1 MKRSTAILN
10 PIDDILF
17 NKMAEEKEFCEEI
30 LRVILDDPSLIVIDH
45 HPQEMLR
52 NLKGR
57 SLQLD
62 ALCRLSD
69 GRIVNVEV
77 QKYRSEAHQKRVRYH
92 SALLTSNYTPQ
103 GVSFSDVPNV
113 CIIYIA
119 KFDIFGA
126 EKSIYHIKR
135 IVQETGQE
143 VYNGLE
149 EIYVNTEVRDGTAV
163 SELMEIFTEDAAYS
177 EDFPVTSKLKRLY
190 REEAPEM
197 IYTQW
202 DKYRDELREEAI
214 REGREIGIKQG
225 IEQGVKQGI
234 EQGVKQGIEQGIKQG
249 VAQGREEGIAATLQ
263 KLAGAL
269 QMPESELKALLE
281 SSAEE

>member
-1 MKRSTAILN
+1 MKRPAAILN

-149 EIYVNTEVRDGTAV
+149 EIYVNTEDRDGTAV